1 MSVQLDDRLPAR
13 FEQLHVGIVLYDSET
28 GAVLDA
34 NERIE
39 SMFGYDVATLREM
52 TIDEYSANTQ
62 TEGGAQLREWMRAA
76 AAGEPQQCRWR
87 VKRAD
92 GELIWTEMRL
102 SQYGPQ
108 HKGCVLAEVFDV
120 TDHYTATRRV
130 GLFSRVLRH
139 NLRNDVTVIAGRAE
153 NIRGEADE
161 QRVRTDAEAIRR
173 KAGEVA
179 RLTESVKQIDRAMA
193 ETVADRTLENATGAV
208 TEVVEQ
214 LRERYPDASVT
225 VTERDEMWVHID
237 DAFDHALTHAVDN
250 AIRHDDG
257 DPTVEVTVGASPN
270 TGRVEIR
277 IADTAPPIPDT
288 ELDAIDDLT
297 QTTTT
302 AHGSGTG
309 LFVMKWCVES
319 LGGEL
324 RFDRH
329 GDGNVV
335 TIYLPPKRP

>member
-1 MSVQLDDRLPAR
+1 MSVQFDERLPAR

-34 NERIE
+34 NDRIE
-39 SMFGYDVATLREM
+39 AIFGYDVAALREM
-52 TIDEYSANTQ
+52 AIDEYSANTQ
-62 TEGGAQLREWMRAA
+62 TDGGTQLRKWMRAA
-76 AAGEPQQCRWR
+76 ADGEPQQCQWR

-92 GELIWTEMRL
+92 GELIWTEIRL
-102 SQYGPQ
+102 SHYGPQ
-108 HKGCVLAEVFDV
+108 GEGCVLAEVFDI

-153 NIRGEADE
+153 HIGDEADE
-161 QRVRTDAEAIRR
+161 QRVRTDAETIRR

-179 RLTESVKQIDRAMA
+179 RLTEAVKQIDRAMA
-193 ETVADRTLENATGAV
+193 ETVADRTLENATDAV
-208 TEVVEQ
+208 AEVVEP
-214 LRERYPDASVT
+214 LRERYPDATVT
-225 VTERDEMWVHID
+225 VAERDEMWIHID
-237 DAFDHALTHAVDN
+237 DTFDHALTHAVDN

-257 DPTVEVTVGASPN
+257 DPTVEITVGASPN
-270 TGRVEIR
+270 TGRVEISV
-277 IADTAPPIPDT
+277 ADTAPPIPDT

-309 LFVMKWCVES
+309 LFVLKWCVES

-324 RFDRH
+324 RFDRRD
-329 GDGNVV
+329 GGNVV
-335 TIYLPPKRP
+335 RIYLPPKTP

>member
-1 MSVQLDDRLPAR
+1 L
-13 FEQLHVGIVLYDSET
+13 
-28 GAVLDA
+28 
-34 NERIE
+34 
-39 SMFGYDVATLREM
+39 
-52 TIDEYSANTQ
+52 
-62 TEGGAQLREWMRAA
+62 
-76 AAGEPQQCRWR
+76 
-87 VKRAD
+87 
-92 GELIWTEMRL
+92 
-102 SQYGPQ
+102 
-108 HKGCVLAEVFDV
+108 
-120 TDHYTATRRV
+120 
-130 GLFSRVLRH
+130 SRVLRH
-139 NLRNDVTVIAGRAE
+139 NLSNDVTVIAGRAE
-153 NIRGEADE
+153 NIRDE
-161 QRVRTDAEAIRR
+161 VDKQRVRTDAETIRR

-193 ETVADRTLENATGAV
+193 ETVADRTLENATDAV
-208 TEVVEQ
+208 TEVVEP

-257 DPTVEVTVGASPN
+257 DPSVEVTVGASPN

-288 ELDAIDDLT
+288 ELDAIDDPT

-329 GDGNVV
+329 DGGNVV